1 VNTKKLA
8 GAGAAAVGAATAV
21 TALLLGST
29 TAVAAEDDS
38 YPDYAYGVSASGLLK
53 IDPLPY
59 VKSEDG
65 EPVGDRL
72 LSIGDVLGEH
82 EDDIALGVLTAEASA
97 GKAETAVT
105 ELNLLNLL
113 RADLVRTWCD
123 DGEGGLEIVNGT
135 ILGKKIP
142 DTSVAENKLDV
153 SPLVSLTL
161 NHQRRNSDDSLTVTG
176 IELNVLPG
184 GASNLT
190 DTLTDE
196 EKSALP
202 ALGALIGKPLDDTA
216 STVGDL
222 VDGLGVS
229 PVSLDE
235 PLQTITIGTANCHE
249 SGDGD
254 GGNGNGNG
262 DGDDNGDGDGDNGDG
277 GGDNGDGDNG
287 DGDSDDTST
296 LPAAPAP
303 TVVEAALPVTG

>member
-1 VNTKKLA
+1 MNTKKLA

-65 EPVGDRL
+65 QPVGDKL
-72 LSIGDVLGEH
+72 LSIGDVLGDH
-82 EDDIALGVLTAEASA
+82 EDDIALGVLTAEARA

-142 DTSVAENKLDV
+142 DTSVAENTLDV

-190 DTLTDE
+190 DTLTDD

-222 VDGLGVS
+222 VDGLGVDN
-229 PVSLDE
+229 PVKLDE
-235 PLQTITIGTANCHE
+235 PLQTITIGTANCHQ

-254 GGNGNGNG
+254 DNGGNGNG
-262 DGDDNGDGDGDNGDG
+262 DGDDNGDGD
-277 GGDNGDGDNG
+277 NGDGDNG
-287 DGDSDDTST
+287 DGDGDNGSDNGSDDTST